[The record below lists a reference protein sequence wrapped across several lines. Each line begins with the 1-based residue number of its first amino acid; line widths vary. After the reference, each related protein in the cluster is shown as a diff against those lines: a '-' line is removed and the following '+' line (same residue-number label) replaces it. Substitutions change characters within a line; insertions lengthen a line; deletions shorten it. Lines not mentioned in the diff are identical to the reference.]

1 MKCFQCR
8 QVIGWK
14 EKRIPDTRGR
24 IYCSQECLDKRRNK
38 NESSR

>member
-8 QVIGWK
+8 QVIGWE

-24 IYCSQECLDKRRNK
+24 IYCSQECKRRNK